1 MIKKNLIFIIGIFVF
16 LNSFLIVNAEAQN
29 FSLAQSYKWL
39 NNTLGE
45 KNFDPTNPEIGY
57 DGFSLSIL
65 ALGTGNYNQQ
75 FAIDRLK
82 NLQSD
87 DGSWNGNIIDTSF
100 ATLALYKTGND
111 VDKSSKWLL
120 GKQIPAATSGNWLVQ
135 IKTTNSGKCTVSLNE
150 NEGIEFEVDS
160 NGVNC
165 NIDGI
170 NTWIDLQSCANFNIG
185 VNDTLSINCNNL
197 GPADI
202 SLIYKQDNNYYI
214 LDNKQNTRF
223 ATFSIDNTYFGDYDS
238 TLYASWA
245 LTTIGKTNQL
255 YTLPYLKANLR
266 DNNNMDRALMLLITN
281 NNNYA
286 EHLQE
291 TQNNFTG
298 SWDDSIYDTAFI
310 VYSLKKQGKSTSS
323 ANSGTE
329 WLKGEQNDREGTLKY
344 SSWNGEVRET
354 AMAILA
360 IAGDFSRSRTNR
372 TTSTSTCGN
381 KIVEGLEECDAAY
394 LSNSSKSGDDANCN
408 KNEKCSNCRCK
419 EVSKQCETSGDCS
432 INAIYSCIGN
442 ECIIKTGYCDEDNPC
457 SNDEEC
463 DEATHKCT
471 GIRPECTSDEICGE
485 GMECS
490 GGNCIT
496 IEGFCASNDDCE
508 KGYHCN
514 NKISRCEKNKF
525 PLWIITLVSILI
537 LGLLALVIKKKGG
550 LKLKLKKEPPKPMPK
565 QMLNMQQPRPMPQTG
580 QMRPMP
586 RNYMDDR
593 LEKELDDS
601 IKKAKDILGK
611 K

>member
-1 MIKKNLIFIIGIFVF
+1 MIKKNLIFIINIFIF
-16 LNSFLIVNAEAQN
+16 LNSLLIVNAEAQN

-57 DGFSLSIL
+57 DGLSLSIL

-100 ATLALYKTGND
+100 AALALYKTGND
-111 VDKSSKWLL
+111 VTKSAKWLL
-120 GKQIPAATSGNWLVQ
+120 GKQIQAATSGNWLVQ

-150 NEGIEFEVDS
+150 NEGVEFEVDS

-165 NIDGI
+165 NINGV
-170 NTWIDLQSCANFNIG
+170 NTWIDLQTCANFNIG
-185 VNDTLSINCNNL
+185 MNDTLSVNCNNL

-214 LDNKQNTRF
+214 LDSKPNTRF
-223 ATFSIDNTYFGDYDS
+223 ATFSIENTYFGNYDS

-245 LTTIGKTNQL
+245 LTTIGKTSQL

-281 NNNYA
+281 SNNYA
-286 EHLQE
+286 EYLQE

-310 VYSLKKQGKSTSS
+310 SYSLKKQGKSTGPS
-323 ANSGTE
+323 NLGIE

-344 SSWNGEVRET
+344 GSWNGEVRET
-354 AMAILA
+354 AMAILD
-360 IAGDFSRSRTNR
+360 IAGDFSRSRTNK
-372 TTSTSTCGN
+372 TISTSTCGN
-381 KIVEGLEECDAAY
+381 KIVEGSEECDAAY
-394 LSNSSKSGDDANCN
+394 LSNSSKSGDDTNCN

-419 EVSKQCETSGDCS
+419 EITKQCEISDDCP
-432 INAIYSCIGN
+432 IKAIYSCINN
-442 ECIIKTGYCDEDNPC
+442 ECVIKTGYCDEDNPC
-457 SNDEEC
+457 SNGESC
-463 DEATHKCT
+463 DAATRKCT
-471 GIRPECTSDEICGE
+471 SIEPECTSDDGCGS
-485 GMECS
+485 GKECRD
-490 GGNCIT
+490 GTCVD

-508 KGYHCN
+508 KGYNCN

-525 PLWIITLVSILI
+525 PLWIIAIVLILI
-537 LGLLALVIKKKGG
+537 IGLLALFVKKKGG
-550 LKLKLKKEPPKPMPK
+550 LKLKLKKEPPNHMTKQIYGVQQPKP
-565 QMLNMQQPRPMPQTG
+565 MQQPRQI
-580 QMRPMP
+580 QSVP

-593 LEKELDDS
+593 LEKELDES